1 LTIYGTEREGMMI
14 GDKGRA
20 EEDLQQAVRRLK
32 LAVKNEKMMILVGW
46 IGAALVIVGAG
57 MIWGWPGVLLFF
69 GLWLYAAAVRAERVQ

>member
-32 LAVKNEKMMILVGW
+32 LAVKNEKMMIL
-46 IGAALVIVGAG
+46 AAC
-57 MIWGWPGVLLFF
+57 
-69 GLWLYAAAVRAERVQ
+69 RT